1 MSDGISDMMIQE
13 EAFSTFCE
21 LHPIEAFDLDNE
33 GFYFYFRKK
42 TKTSFTDDQI
52 KEWVNS
58 QR

>member
-13 EAFSTFCE
+13 EAFNTFAE

-33 GFYFYFRKK
+33 GFCIYFRKK
-42 TKTSFTDDQI
+42 TDSVFTDEQI
-52 KEWVNS
+52 KEWINT